1 MIPNFPDFIFI
12 DDSTLNYTSLENVLR
27 SQMEVG
33 PPKTRPMACKPMFQI
48 AFTARICGLEDFNR
62 FKFWF
67 KNEISYGAYGFL
79 LIDPFDG
86 VEKKFKFATT
96 QFSWSKLDEIYSA
109 TFSLE
114 AIDA

>member
-12 DDSTLNYTSLENVLR
+12 DDSTLNYTPLDNVVR

-33 PPKTRPMACKPMFQI
+33 PQKTRPMACKPMFQI
-48 AFTARICGLEDFNR
+48 AFTARICGLQDFNR
-62 FKFWF
+62 YKFWF
-67 KNEISYGAYGFL
+67 NNELNYGSNWFL

-86 VEKKFKFATT
+86 VEKRFRFSTT
-96 QFSWSKLDEIYSA
+96 SFSWSKFDEIYSA

-114 AIDA
+114 AMHA

>member
-1 MIPNFPDFIFI
+1 MIPSFPDFVFI
-12 DDSTLNYTSLENVLR
+12 DDSSLTYTSLENVLR

-48 AFTARICGLEDFNR
+48 SFTGRICGLTDFNR

-67 KNEISYGAYGFL
+67 KSELQYGSNWFL

-86 VEKKFKFATT
+86 IEKRFRFVNT
-96 QFSWSKLDEIYSA
+96 QFSWAKFDEIYTA
-109 TFSLE
+109 TFTLE
-114 AIDA
+114 AVDA